1 MIITLGGLPGSGKT
15 TVARIL
21 ADRLKMEYINA
32 GDIFRN
38 LAAKKGMTLEEFG
51 YFAERNP
58 NIDKAIDKKLLEI
71 ARRDNVILEGRLAG
85 IMLELNEMDALKV
98 WLDAPLETR
107 VQRVSKRDGK
117 SYEAALSDTQTREKS
132 EWDRYY
138 NIYHVDIRDLS
149 VYNLV
154 IKTEDKTPEQ
164 IAEEVV
170 ERHGELQKKRKKGG

>member
-21 ADRLKMEYINA
+21 ADKLKLEYINA

-51 YFAERNP
+51 FFAERNP

-85 IMLELNEMDALKV
+85 IMLELNDVEALKI
-98 WLDAPLETR
+98 WLEAPLEVR
-107 VQRVSKRDGK
+107 VDRISGRYTK
-117 SYEAALSDTQTREKS
+117 SSEASLADTQMREKS

-138 NIYHVDIRDLS
+138 NIYHVDIRDLG

-154 IKTEDKTPEQ
+154 IQTQDRQPED
-164 IAEEVV
+164 IADEIIKRFKEA
-170 ERHGELQKKRKKGG
+170 QKGK

>member
-1 MIITLGGLPGSGKT
+1 VIITLGGLPGSGKT

-21 ADRLKMEYINA
+21 ADKLKMEYINA

-38 LAAKKGMTLEEFG
+38 LASKKGMTLEEFG
-51 YFAERNP
+51 FFAERNP

-85 IMLELNEMDALKV
+85 IMLELADVEALKV
-98 WLDAPLETR
+98 WLEAPLEVR
-107 VQRVSKRDGK
+107 VDRISGRDTK
-117 SYEAALSDTQTREKS
+117 STEAALADTQMREKS

-154 IKTEDKTPEQ
+154 IKTQDRTPED
-164 IAEEVV
+164 IADEIIDKFEEA
-170 ERHGELQKKRKKGG
+170 QKGK

>member
-21 ADRLKMEYINA
+21 ADKLKMEYINA

-51 YFAERNP
+51 FFAERNP
-58 NIDKAIDKKLLEI
+58 NIDRAIDKKLLEI

-85 IMLELNEMDALKV
+85 IMLELNDVEALKV
-98 WLDAPLETR
+98 WLEAPLETR
-107 VQRVSKRDGK
+107 VERVSGRDTK
-117 SYEAALSDTQTREKS
+117 STEAALADTQVREKS

-138 NIYHVDIRDLS
+138 NIYHVDIRDLT

-154 IKTEDKTPEQ
+154 VQTQDKTPEE
-164 IAEEVV
+164 ISDEIV
-170 ERHGELQKKRKKGG
+170 GEFEKAKKKGG

>member
-15 TVARIL
+15 TVARLL
-21 ADRLKMEYINA
+21 ADKLKMEYINA

-51 YFAERNP
+51 FFAERNP
-58 NIDKAIDKKLLEI
+58 NIDRAIDKKLLEI

-85 IMLELNEMDALKV
+85 IMLELNDVEALKV
-98 WLDAPLETR
+98 WLEAPLETR
-107 VQRVSKRDGK
+107 VERVSGRDTK
-117 SYEAALSDTQTREKS
+117 SFEASMSDTQTREKS

-149 VYNLV
+149 VYNMV
-154 IKTEDKTPEQ
+154 VQTQDKTPDQ
-164 IAEEVV
+164 IADEIITRFDEM
-170 ERHGELQKKRKKGG
+170 KKGG

>member
-1 MIITLGGLPGSGKT
+1 LIITLGGLPGSGKT

-21 ADRLKMEYINA
+21 ADKLKMEYINA

-51 YFAERNP
+51 FFAERNP

-85 IMLELNEMDALKV
+85 IMLELNDVEALKV
-98 WLDAPLETR
+98 WLEAPLDVR
-107 VQRVSKRDGK
+107 VKRISGRDTK
-117 SYEAALSDTQTREKS
+117 STEAALADTQMREKS

-154 IKTEDKTPEQ
+154 IKTQDRTPED
-164 IAEEVV
+164 IADEIIKKFNEA
-170 ERHGELQKKRKKGG
+170 QKKK

>member
-1 MIITLGGLPGSGKT
+1 VIITLGGLPGSGKT

-21 ADRLKMEYINA
+21 ADKLKMEYINA

-51 YFAERNP
+51 FFAERNP

-85 IMLELNEMDALKV
+85 IMLELNDVEALKV
-98 WLDAPLETR
+98 WLEAPLEVR
-107 VQRVSKRDGK
+107 VERIGGRDSK
-117 SYEAALSDTQTREKS
+117 STEAALADTQMREKS

-138 NIYHVDIRDLS
+138 NIYHVDIRDLG

-154 IKTEDKTPEQ
+154 IQTQDRPPEE
-164 IAEEVV
+164 IADEIIEKFN
-170 ERHGELQKKRKKGG
+170 EAQKGK

>member
-21 ADRLKMEYINA
+21 ADKLKMEYINA

-51 YFAERNP
+51 FFAERNP

-85 IMLELNEMDALKV
+85 IMLELNDVEALKI
-98 WLDAPLETR
+98 WLEAPLEVR
-107 VQRVSKRDGK
+107 VDRVSGRDTK
-117 SYEAALSDTQTREKS
+117 SSEASLADTQMREKS

-138 NIYHVDIRDLS
+138 NIYHVDIRDLG

-154 IKTEDKTPEQ
+154 MKTQDRTPED
-164 IAEEVV
+164 IAGEIIKRFEEA
-170 ERHGELQKKRKKGG
+170 QKGK

>member
-21 ADRLKMEYINA
+21 ADKLKMEYINA

-51 YFAERNP
+51 FFAERNP

-85 IMLELNEMDALKV
+85 IMLELNDVEALKV
-98 WLDAPLETR
+98 WLEAPLEVR
-107 VQRVSKRDGK
+107 VERISGRDTK
-117 SYEAALSDTQTREKS
+117 STEAALSDTQMREKS

-138 NIYHVDIRDLS
+138 NIYHVDIRDLE

-154 IKTEDKTPEQ
+154 IKTQDRTPEE
-164 IAEEVV
+164 IADDIIKNFEEA
-170 ERHGELQKKRKKGG
+170 QKGK

>member
-51 YFAERNP
+51 FFAERNP

-85 IMLELNEMDALKV
+85 IMLELNDVEALKV
-98 WLDAPLETR
+98 WLEAPLDVR
-107 VQRVSKRDGK
+107 VRRISGRDTK
-117 SYEAALSDTQTREKS
+117 SSEAALADTQMREKS

-154 IKTEDKTPEQ
+154 IKTQDRTPEE
-164 IAEEVV
+164 IADEIIKKFNEA
-170 ERHGELQKKRKKGG
+170 QKKK

>member
-21 ADRLKMEYINA
+21 ADKLKMEYINA

-51 YFAERNP
+51 FFAERNP
-58 NIDKAIDKKLLEI
+58 NIDRAIDKKLLEI

-85 IMLELNEMDALKV
+85 IMLELADLEALKV

-107 VQRVSKRDGK
+107 VERIAGRDNK
-117 SYEAALSDTQTREKS
+117 SAEAALADTQMREKS

-149 VYNLV
+149 VYNMV
-154 IKTEDKTPEQ
+154 INTQDKIPED
-164 IAEEVV
+164 IADEIIEKFK
-170 ERHGELQKKRKKGG
+170 EAQKGS

>member
-38 LAAKKGMTLEEFG
+38 LASKKGMTLEEFG
-51 YFAERNP
+51 FFAERNP

-85 IMLELNEMDALKV
+85 IMLELNDVEALKV
-98 WLDAPLETR
+98 WLEAPLEVR
-107 VQRVSKRDGK
+107 VQRISGRDTK
-117 SYEAALSDTQTREKS
+117 SSEAAMADTQLREKS

-138 NIYHVDIRDLS
+138 NIYHVDIRDLD
-149 VYNLV
+149 VYNL
-154 IKTEDKTPEQ
+154 IIQTQDRTPED
-164 IAEEVV
+164 IADEIIKKFEAA
-170 ERHGELQKKRKKGG
+170 QKGK

>member
-21 ADRLKMEYINA
+21 ADKLKMEYINA

-51 YFAERNP
+51 FFAERNP

-85 IMLELNEMDALKV
+85 IMLELNDVEALKV
-98 WLDAPLETR
+98 WLEAPLEIR
-107 VQRVSKRDGK
+107 VERISGRDTK
-117 SYEAALSDTQTREKS
+117 STEAALSDTQMREKS

-138 NIYHVDIRDLS
+138 NIYHVDIRDLE

-154 IKTEDKTPEQ
+154 IKTQDRTPEE
-164 IAEEVV
+164 IAEEIIKRF
-170 ERHGELQKKRKKGG
+170 EEAQKGK

>member
-1 MIITLGGLPGSGKT
+1 LIITLGGLPGSGKT

-21 ADRLKMEYINA
+21 ADKLKMEYINA

-51 YFAERNP
+51 FFAERNP

-85 IMLELNEMDALKV
+85 IMLELNDMEALKV
-98 WLDAPLETR
+98 WLEAPLEVR
-107 VQRVSKRDGK
+107 VERISGRDSK
-117 SYEAALSDTQTREKS
+117 SSEASLADTQAREKS

-138 NIYHVDIRDLS
+138 NIYHVDIRDLD

-154 IKTEDKTPEQ
+154 IQTQDRTPED
-164 IAEEVV
+164 IADEIIKKFEEA
-170 ERHGELQKKRKKGG
+170 QKGK

>member
-15 TVARIL
+15 TVARLL
-21 ADRLKMEYINA
+21 ADGLKMEYINA

-51 YFAERNP
+51 FFAERNP

-85 IMLELNEMDALKV
+85 IMLELNDVEALKV
-98 WLDAPLETR
+98 WLEAPLEVR
-107 VQRVSKRDGK
+107 VERIAGRDIK
-117 SYEAALSDTQTREKS
+117 SDEAALADTQTREKS

-149 VYNLV
+149 VYNMV
-154 IKTEDKTPEQ
+154 IQTQSRTPEE
-164 IAEEVV
+164 ITDEII
-170 ERHGELQKKRKKGG
+170 ERYRELVKKGG

>member
-85 IMLELNEMDALKV
+85 IMLELNDVEALKV
-98 WLDAPLETR
+98 WLEAPLDVR
-107 VQRVSKRDGK
+107 VKRISGRDTK
-117 SYEAALSDTQTREKS
+117 SIEASLADTQVREKS

-154 IKTEDKTPEQ
+154 IKTQDRTPED
-164 IAEEVV
+164 IADEIIKKFNEA
-170 ERHGELQKKRKKGG
+170 QKKK

>member
-1 MIITLGGLPGSGKT
+1 LIITLGGLPGSGKT

-51 YFAERNP
+51 FFAERNP

-85 IMLELNEMDALKV
+85 IMLELADVEALKV
-98 WLDAPLETR
+98 WLEAPLEVR
-107 VQRVSKRDGK
+107 VQRISGRDTK
-117 SYEAALSDTQTREKS
+117 SSEAAMADTQLREKS

-138 NIYHVDIRDLS
+138 NIYHVDIRDLD
-149 VYNLV
+149 VYNL
-154 IKTEDKTPEQ
+154 IIQTQDRTPED
-164 IAEEVV
+164 IADEIIEKF
-170 ERHGELQKKRKKGG
+170 EAAQKGK

>member
-21 ADRLKMEYINA
+21 ADKLKMEYINA

-51 YFAERNP
+51 FFAERNP

-85 IMLELNEMDALKV
+85 IMLELNDVEALKA
-98 WLDAPLETR
+98 WLEAPLEIR
-107 VQRVSKRDGK
+107 VERISGRDTK
-117 SYEAALSDTQTREKS
+117 SMEAALADTQMREKS

-138 NIYHVDIRDLS
+138 NIYHVDIRDLE

-154 IKTEDKTPEQ
+154 IKTQDRTPED
-164 IAEEVV
+164 IADEIIKRFEES
-170 ERHGELQKKRKKGG
+170 QKGK

>member
-1 MIITLGGLPGSGKT
+1 MPGSGKT

-21 ADRLKMEYINA
+21 ADKLKMEYINA

-38 LAAKKGMTLEEFG
+38 LASKKGMTLEEFG
-51 YFAERNP
+51 FFAERNP

-85 IMLELNEMDALKV
+85 IMLDLHDMEALKV
-98 WLDAPLETR
+98 WLEAPLEAR
-107 VQRVSKRDGK
+107 VQRCSKRDSK

-149 VYNLV
+149 VYSM
-154 IKTEDKTPEQ
+154 IIHTQDKTPEQ
-164 IAEEVV
+164 IADEIIARFNEP
-170 ERHGELQKKRKKGG
+170 QKKRG

>member
-21 ADRLKMEYINA
+21 ADKLKMEYINA

-51 YFAERNP
+51 FFAERNP

-85 IMLELNEMDALKV
+85 IMLELNDVEALKV
-98 WLDAPLETR
+98 WLEAPLDVR
-107 VQRVSKRDGK
+107 VKRISGRDIK
-117 SYEAALSDTQTREKS
+117 SSEAALADTQMREKS

-154 IKTEDKTPEQ
+154 IKTQDRTPEE
-164 IAEEVV
+164 IADEIIKKFNEA
-170 ERHGELQKKRKKGG
+170 QKKK

>member
-21 ADRLKMEYINA
+21 ADKLKLEYINA

-51 YFAERNP
+51 FFAERNP

-85 IMLELNEMDALKV
+85 IMLELNDVEALKI
-98 WLDAPLETR
+98 WLEAPLEVR
-107 VQRVSKRDGK
+107 VDRISGRDTK
-117 SYEAALSDTQTREKS
+117 SAEASLADTQMREKS

-138 NIYHVDIRDLS
+138 NIYHVDIRNLE

-154 IKTEDKTPEQ
+154 IQTQDRQPED
-164 IAEEVV
+164 IADEIIKRFKEA
-170 ERHGELQKKRKKGG
+170 QKGK

>member
-1 MIITLGGLPGSGKT
+1 VIITLGGLPGSGKT

-21 ADRLKMEYINA
+21 ADKLKLEYINA

-51 YFAERNP
+51 FFAERNP

-85 IMLELNEMDALKV
+85 IMLELNDVEALKI
-98 WLDAPLETR
+98 WLEAPLEVR
-107 VQRVSKRDGK
+107 VERISGRDTK
-117 SYEAALSDTQTREKS
+117 SAEASLADTQMREKS

-138 NIYHVDIRDLS
+138 NIYHVDIRNLE

-154 IKTEDKTPEQ
+154 IQTQDRQPED
-164 IAEEVV
+164 IADEIIKRFKEA
-170 ERHGELQKKRKKGG
+170 QKGK

>member
-21 ADRLKMEYINA
+21 ADKLKMEYINA

-38 LAAKKGMTLEEFG
+38 LASKKGMTLEEFG
-51 YFAERNP
+51 FFAERNP
-58 NIDKAIDKKLLEI
+58 NIDRAIDKKLLEI

-85 IMLELNEMDALKV
+85 IMLELNEVEALKV
-98 WLDAPLETR
+98 WLEAPLEER
-107 VQRVSKRDGK
+107 VKRVSGRDTK
-117 SYEAALSDTQTREKS
+117 SFEAALADTQTREKS

-149 VYNLV
+149 VYNMV
-154 IKTEDKTPEQ
+154 VQTQDRTPED
-164 IAEEVV
+164 IADEIIKRFEE
-170 ERHGELQKKRKKGG
+170 LKKKGR

>member
-21 ADRLKMEYINA
+21 ADKLKMEYINA

-38 LAAKKGMTLEEFG
+38 LASKKGMTLEEFG
-51 YFAERNP
+51 FFAERNP

-85 IMLELNEMDALKV
+85 IMLELNDVEALKV
-98 WLDAPLETR
+98 WLEAPLEVR
-107 VQRVSKRDGK
+107 VERISGRDSK
-117 SYEAALSDTQTREKS
+117 STEAAMADTQMREKS

-138 NIYHVDIRDLS
+138 NIYHVDIRDLG

-154 IKTEDKTPEQ
+154 IQTQDRTPED
-164 IAEEVV
+164 IANEIIEKYEEA
-170 ERHGELQKKRKKGG
+170 QKGK

>member
-1 MIITLGGLPGSGKT
+1 LIITLGGLPGSGKT

-21 ADRLKMEYINA
+21 ADKLKMEYINA

-51 YFAERNP
+51 FFAERNP

-85 IMLELNEMDALKV
+85 IMLELNDVEALKV
-98 WLDAPLETR
+98 WLEAPLDVR
-107 VQRVSKRDGK
+107 VKRISGRDIK
-117 SYEAALSDTQTREKS
+117 SMEASLADTQVREKS

-154 IKTEDKTPEQ
+154 IKTQDRTPED
-164 IAEEVV
+164 IADEIIKKFNEA
-170 ERHGELQKKRKKGG
+170 QKKK

>member
-38 LAAKKGMTLEEFG
+38 LASKKGMTLEEFG
-51 YFAERNP
+51 FFAERNP

-85 IMLELNEMDALKV
+85 IMLELNDVEALKV
-98 WLDAPLETR
+98 WLEAPLEVR
-107 VQRVSKRDGK
+107 VERISGRDTK
-117 SYEAALSDTQTREKS
+117 SMEAAMADTQMREKS

-138 NIYHVDIRDLS
+138 NIYHVDIRDLG

-154 IKTEDKTPEQ
+154 IQTQDRTPED
-164 IAEEVV
+164 IANEIIDKYEEA
-170 ERHGELQKKRKKGG
+170 QKGK

>member
-21 ADRLKMEYINA
+21 ADKLKMEYINA

-51 YFAERNP
+51 FFAERNP
-58 NIDKAIDKKLLEI
+58 NIDRAIDKKLLEI

-85 IMLELNEMDALKV
+85 IMLELNDVEALKV
-98 WLDAPLETR
+98 WLEAPLEER
-107 VQRVSKRDGK
+107 VKRVAGRDSK
-117 SYEAALSDTQTREKS
+117 SAEAALSDTQTREKS

-149 VYNLV
+149 VYNMV
-154 IKTEDKTPEQ
+154 VQTQDRPAED
-164 IAEEVV
+164 IADEII
-170 ERHGELQKKRKKGG
+170 ERFNELKKKGG

>member
-21 ADRLKMEYINA
+21 ADKLKLEYINA

-51 YFAERNP
+51 FFAERNP

-85 IMLELNEMDALKV
+85 IMLELNDVEALKI
-98 WLDAPLETR
+98 WLEAPLEVR
-107 VQRVSKRDGK
+107 VDRISGRDTK
-117 SYEAALSDTQTREKS
+117 SAEASLADTQMREKS

-138 NIYHVDIRDLS
+138 NIYHVDIRDLG

-154 IKTEDKTPEQ
+154 IQTRDRQPES
-164 IAEEVV
+164 IADEIIKRFKEA
-170 ERHGELQKKRKKGG
+170 QKGK

>member
-21 ADRLKMEYINA
+21 ADKLKLEYINA

-51 YFAERNP
+51 FFAERNP

-85 IMLELNEMDALKV
+85 IMLELNDVEALKI
-98 WLDAPLETR
+98 WLEAPLEVR
-107 VQRVSKRDGK
+107 VDRISGRDTK
-117 SYEAALSDTQTREKS
+117 SSEASLADTQMREKS

-138 NIYHVDIRDLS
+138 NIYHVDIRDLG

-154 IKTEDKTPEQ
+154 IQTQDRQPED
-164 IAEEVV
+164 IADEIIKRFKEA
-170 ERHGELQKKRKKGG
+170 QKGK

>member
-21 ADRLKMEYINA
+21 ADKLKMEYINA

-51 YFAERNP
+51 FFAERNP
-58 NIDKAIDKKLLEI
+58 NIDRAIDKKLLEI

-85 IMLELNEMDALKV
+85 IMLELNDVEALKV
-98 WLDAPLETR
+98 WLEAPLEER
-107 VQRVSKRDGK
+107 VRRVSDRDTK
-117 SYEAALSDTQTREKS
+117 STEAALSDTQTREKS

-149 VYNLV
+149 VYNMV
-154 IKTEDKTPEQ
+154 VQTQDRTPED
-164 IAEEVV
+164 IAEEII
-170 ERHGELQKKRKKGG
+170 ERFNELSKKGG

>member
-1 MIITLGGLPGSGKT
+1 VIITLGGLPGSGKT

-21 ADRLKMEYINA
+21 ADKLKMEYINA

-38 LAAKKGMTLEEFG
+38 LASKKGMTLEEFG
-51 YFAERNP
+51 FFAERNP

-85 IMLELNEMDALKV
+85 IMLELNDVEALKV
-98 WLDAPLETR
+98 WLEAPLEVR
-107 VQRVSKRDGK
+107 VERISGRDTK
-117 SYEAALSDTQTREKS
+117 STEAALADTQMREKS

-154 IKTEDKTPEQ
+154 IQTQDKTPEEVANE
-164 IAEEVV
+164 IIKNFEEA
-170 ERHGELQKKRKKGG
+170 QKGK

>member
-21 ADRLKMEYINA
+21 ADKLKLEYINA

-51 YFAERNP
+51 FFAERNP

-85 IMLELNEMDALKV
+85 IMLELNDVEALKI
-98 WLDAPLETR
+98 WLEAPLEVR
-107 VQRVSKRDGK
+107 VDRISGRDTK
-117 SYEAALSDTQTREKS
+117 SAEASLADTQMREKS

-138 NIYHVDIRDLS
+138 NIYHVDIRDLG

-154 IKTEDKTPEQ
+154 IQTQDRQPES
-164 IAEEVV
+164 IADEIIKRFKEA
-170 ERHGELQKKRKKGG
+170 QKGK

>member
-21 ADRLKMEYINA
+21 ADSLKMEYINA

-51 YFAERNP
+51 FFAERNP
-58 NIDKAIDKKLLEI
+58 NIDRAIDKKLLEI

-85 IMLELNEMDALKV
+85 IMLELNDVEALKV
-98 WLDAPLETR
+98 WLEAPLEVR
-107 VQRVSKRDGK
+107 VERVKGRDAK
-117 SYEAALSDTQTREKS
+117 STEAALSDTQTREKS

-149 VYNLV
+149 VYNMV
-154 IKTEDKTPEQ
+154 VQTKDRTPEE
-164 IAEEVV
+164 IADEII
-170 ERHGELQKKRKKGG
+170 ERFRELQKKGG

>member
-1 MIITLGGLPGSGKT
+1 VIITLGGLPGSGKT

-21 ADRLKMEYINA
+21 ADKLKMEYINA

-51 YFAERNP
+51 FFAERNP

-85 IMLELNEMDALKV
+85 IMLELNDVEALKV
-98 WLDAPLETR
+98 WLEAPLEVR
-107 VQRVSKRDGK
+107 VERISGRDTK
-117 SYEAALSDTQTREKS
+117 STEAALSDTQMREKS

-138 NIYHVDIRDLS
+138 NIYHVDIRDLE

-154 IKTEDKTPEQ
+154 IKTQDRTPEE
-164 IAEEVV
+164 IADDIIKNFEEA
-170 ERHGELQKKRKKGG
+170 QKGK

>member
-21 ADRLKMEYINA
+21 ASTLKMEYINA

-51 YFAERNP
+51 FFAERNP

-85 IMLELNEMDALKV
+85 IMLELNDVEALKV
-98 WLDAPLETR
+98 WLEAPLEVR
-107 VQRVSKRDGK
+107 VERVKGRDTK
-117 SYEAALSDTQTREKS
+117 STEAALADTQTREKS

-149 VYNLV
+149 VYNMV
-154 IKTEDKTPEQ
+154 VQTKDRTPEE
-164 IAEEVV
+164 IADEIIV
-170 ERHGELQKKRKKGG
+170 RFRKLQKKGG